1 MGGGEIHLYRSTPRQ
16 LYINKLSEG
25 RCFQAVAARGWDR
38 SKRIGHSSTQA
49 EIDRS
54 DDSARRERMVYSLP
68 AQRGRSTVL
77 IIMHIVFWS
86 PAWPLEKFHNGIVTY
101 VHWMKLELERQGHRV
116 SIFTNELHPSASDPR
131 VHEVRPSTWDKLLR
145 RIPSRRRTREDEVF
159 GASSLIAS
167 AINQLHRRDPIDVV
181 EMEESFGW
189 CADVAKRTSL
199 PVVVKL
205 HGPAFLSMLGE
216 ELETPFGRE
225 KVERE
230 GIALRSAAAI
240 ISPCQ
245 STLDQTIARY
255 ALRPKLQRHI
265 VNPMTL
271 SKEAPIWK
279 LNSSDRNTIL
289 FVGRFDLRKGGDIV
303 LRAFSQI
310 SAGGRRIKLIFAGPD
325 VGIPGTDGNRV
336 HFEAFRDSLFPSDQ
350 RGQIDFRGRVSN
362 HEIAQLRTQAM
373 VTLVASRWE
382 NQGYT
387 LLEAMLQGCPVVS
400 SDAGGCPESVFDGK
414 TGLLAKSE
422 NVASFA
428 AKLTSL
434 LDDPG
439 KAAALGDAARRHVVA
454 VHPASKVAADSLE
467 VYGQVIASHGR
478 ST

>member
-1 MGGGEIHLYRSTPRQ
+1 
-16 LYINKLSEG
+16 
-25 RCFQAVAARGWDR
+25 
-38 SKRIGHSSTQA
+38 
-49 EIDRS
+49 
-54 DDSARRERMVYSLP
+54 
-68 AQRGRSTVL
+68 
-77 IIMHIVFWS
+77 
-86 PAWPLEKFHNGIVTY
+86 
-101 VHWMKLELERQGHRV
+101 
-116 SIFTNELHPSASDPR
+116 
-131 VHEVRPSTWDKLLR
+131 
-145 RIPSRRRTREDEVF
+145 
-159 GASSLIAS
+159 
-167 AINQLHRRDPIDVV
+167 
-181 EMEESFGW
+181 MEESFGW